1 MTVYLWELALGQTY
15 SGTVAAT
22 VPTDAYSGMS
32 GASAGKNVHLK
43 MKLDNTDVNAEIYNI
58 QWVKT

>member
-1 MTVYLWELALGQTY
+1 MQGFLQTMTVYLWELALGQTY

-32 GASAGKNVHLK
+32 GAK
-43 MKLDNTDVNAEIYNI
+43 MFI
-58 QWVKT
+58 

>member
-32 GASAGKNVHLK
+32 GAK
-43 MKLDNTDVNAEIYNI
+43 MFI
-58 QWVKT
+58 